1 MPKINETERKTQ
13 DRALAIFCPKSL
25 NNVSRPTSYL
35 YVAEESIPYRA
46 QHITATL
53 DYAYY
58 GDLRGQ
64 INTNVMTDK
73 LTAWLTSPKG
83 GSHSQAIA
91 DKAVFELVQA
101 AGNLQQGLYKANQ
114 DVYSM
119 LKYGAKVH
127 ENPGEPDK
135 TVYFIDWE
143 HSHNNEFAVAEEVTI
158 KSGNERRPDIVIYI
172 NGIAVAV
179 IELKKST
186 VSVSRG
192 IRQNLSNQ
200 REDFNKPFFT
210 TIQFIMAG
218 NTSEGLRYATIETP
232 EKYYLEWKND
242 AVNTKA
248 QPLDEVSLDILER
261 CESLPDK
268 LDWQLFSMF
277 QKRRFL
283 DLLHN
288 FIVFDGGIKKMCRH
302 NQYFGVKKAQIKLG
316 GNQGGI
322 IWHTQ
327 GSGKTLTMVWLS
339 KWILANNPDAR
350 VLIVTDRDELDEQM
364 EKVYK
369 GVDEQV
375 YRVTSCADLVKR
387 LGNTEKRL
395 ICTLIHK
402 FGVRTNSE
410 PSEDQSKKSIE
421 QFIRELRAALPPNF
435 KAKGDFVVFVDECH
449 RTQSGLLHEA
459 MNAILTNAIFI
470 GFTGTPLLVK
480 DKKASIEVF
489 SPGYIH
495 TYKYDEAVADGV
507 VLDLRYEAR
516 DIEQII
522 TVHDKIDQYFE
533 AKTRG
538 LNDAAKAK
546 LKSKWGNIQKV
557 YSSRK
562 RLEVIAEDVIADF
575 DIKSRLADGNG
586 NALLVADSIYS
597 ACKYYKIFQ
606 SSGFKQC
613 AIVTSY
619 EPRPGNLRSEAED
632 AEESEIY
639 EIYTQMLNGQTP
651 EDFEQESKRKFIKEP
666 AQMKLIIVV
675 NKLLTG
681 FDAPPCTYLYIDR
694 RISDHALFQAICRVN
709 RLDGE
714 EKDFGYIVDYKQL
727 FGDLANALNKYT
739 SGAFEEYDAEDIDGL
754 IKDRLG
760 EARKYLDSA
769 LEELEDLCGG
779 VKAPRDEIDYI
790 HYFCGE
796 DGVSGID
803 DESCSR
809 SREKLYRLVN
819 RLVRAYAEIK
829 GEMSEAGYTAAEQA
843 DIDKKVI
850 FYIALK
856 KTIGNASG
864 DFIDL
869 KSYEPDMRRLV
880 DTYIKA
886 NDSRKIGEF
895 DDFTLLDFVETQ
907 GERLAGKGREAA
919 AEAIEN
925 NIRKKVVEKKLINPK
940 YYANMSAILDELIKA
955 RREGAIAYEMLLKKY
970 TEMVKNTENPENNPR
985 YPASIRHSAAL
996 RALFDNCGE
1005 DEKLALALDK
1015 AVRESKLADFRHHP
1029 VRELKIKQALLS
1041 VLKDRFATEKEAKD
1055 EVERVY
1061 SIVAEQGEY

>member
-1 MPKINETERKTQ
+1 MPRINEAERKTQ
-13 DRALAIFCPKSL
+13 DRVLALFKDKAG
-25 NNVSRPTSYL
+25 
-35 YVAEESIPYRA
+35 
-46 QHITATL
+46 L

-58 GDLRGQ
+58 GDLHGQ
-64 INTNVMTDK
+64 INTNIIADK
-73 LTAWLTSPKG
+73 LTAWLVG
-83 GSHSQAIA
+83 RGYSQTLA
-91 DKAVFELVQA
+91 DKALFELVKA

-114 DVYSM
+114 DVYSL

-135 TVYFIDWE
+135 NVYFIDWE

-158 KSGNERRPDIVIYI
+158 KSGSVRRPDVVVYI
-172 NGIAVAV
+172 NGIAIAV

-186 VSVSRG
+186 VSVSQG

-200 REDFNKPFFT
+200 SEHFNKPFFT
-210 TIQFIMAG
+210 TIQFVMAG
-218 NTSEGLRYATIETP
+218 NTGEGLRYATIETR

-242 AVNTKA
+242 TVNTTA
-248 QPLDEVSLDILER
+248 QPLDDVSLDILEK
-261 CESLPDK
+261 CKALPDK

-283 DLLHN
+283 DLIHN
-288 FIVFDGGIKKMCRH
+288 FVVFDKGLKKVCRH
-302 NQYFGVKKAQIKLG
+302 NQFFGVKKAQLKVG
-316 GNQGGI
+316 RKQGGI

-339 KWILANNPDAR
+339 KWILAGNPSAR

-364 EKVYK
+364 KKVYQ

-375 YRVTSCADLVKR
+375 YCAISCDDLVKR
-387 LGNTEKRL
+387 LDRTDKRL
-395 ICTLIHK
+395 ICSLIHK

-410 PSEDQSKKSIE
+410 SGEAQTKKSVE
-421 QFIRELRAALPPNF
+421 QFIRELKAALPADF
-435 KAKGDFVVFVDECH
+435 KAKGDFIVFVDECH

-459 MNAILTNAIFI
+459 MKEILPNAIFI

-480 DKKASIEVF
+480 DKKTSIEVF

-522 TVHDKIDQYFE
+522 TNQEKIDQYFDI
-533 AKTRG
+533 KTRG

-546 LKSKWGNIQKV
+546 LKSKWGNMQKV
-557 YSSRK
+557 YSSLK

-575 DIKSRLADGNG
+575 DIKNRLADGNG
-586 NALLVADSIYS
+586 NAMLVADSIYS
-597 ACKYYKIFQ
+597 ACKYYEIFQ
-606 SSGFKQC
+606 SRGFRQC
-613 AIVTSY
+613 ALVTSFV
-619 EPRPGNLRSEAED
+619 PLPGNLRTEAED
-632 AEESEIY
+632 AEEFKKY
-639 EIYTQMLNGQTP
+639 EVYTQMLNGQSA
-651 EDFEQESKRKFIKEP
+651 DVFEAEAKRKFIDEP
-666 AQMKLIIVV
+666 AQMKLLIVV
-675 NKLLTG
+675 DKLLTG
-681 FDAPPCTYLYIDR
+681 FDAPPCTYLYIDK
-694 RISDHALFQAICRVN
+694 SMHDHGLFQAICRVN

-739 SGAFEEYDAEDIDGL
+739 SGAFEGYAAEDIEGL
-754 IKDRLG
+754 IKDRLS
-760 EARKYLDSA
+760 EAKKYLDA
-769 LEELEDLCGG
+769 TLEDLEDLCGG
-779 VKAPRDEIDYI
+779 VPAPRTEIDYI

-796 DGVSGID
+796 DGIGGID

-809 SREKLYRLVN
+809 SREKLYKLVN

-829 GEMSEAGYTAAEQA
+829 GEMSDAGYTAAEQA
-843 DIDKKVI
+843 DIDKKVT
-850 FYIALK
+850 FYTALK
-856 KTIGNASG
+856 ETIGNASG

-869 KSYEPDMRRLV
+869 KSYEADMRRLI

-886 NDSRKIGEF
+886 DDSRKIGEF
-895 DDFTLLDFVETQ
+895 DDFTLLDFVIAQ
-907 GERLAGKGREAA
+907 GEQLGSKGKEAA

-925 NIRKKVVEKKLINPK
+925 NIRKKVVEKILINPK
-940 YYANMSAILDELIKA
+940 YYEKMSAILDELIKA
-955 RREGAIAYEMLLKKY
+955 RREGAIAYEKMLERYVEL
-970 TEMVKNTENPENNPR
+970 VKNAEDPENNPR
-985 YPASIRHSAAL
+985 YPESIRHNGAL

-1005 DEKLALALDK
+1005 DEALALALDK
-1015 AVRESKLADFRHHP
+1015 AVRESKQADFRHNEFKE
-1029 VRELKIKQALLS
+1029 RRIKQALFK
-1041 VLKDRFATEKEAKD
+1041 VLKNKD

-1061 SIVAEQGEY
+1061 NIVVEQREY